1 MFPPAIVRNLGI
13 TLDPSLTLDVYINK
27 LSKAAFLQLCRSPTL
42 FLCQP
47 KRCRIISVCFYYIA
61 HWLVMLFL
69 LAYQQSQFLAYNTF
83 KILLQVY
90 YLTLNNLLISHLSYL
105 TCTGYPCHFALF
117 IKLFCSSLNHS
128 MALLLLTFLTELLL
142 TFHLGHFNL
151 QGVIFWLYLDFVRL
165 QWVSGHFLSFPFTL
179 WI

>member
-1 MFPPAIVRNLGI
+1 MFPSAIVRNLGI

-90 YLTLNNLLISHLSYL
+90 CASIYYNLSLSHTKQSAYITPVLFDLHWLPVSFRIIYKIVLLI
-105 TCTGYPCHFALF
+105 F
-117 IKLFCSSLNHS
+117 KSLN
-128 MALLLLTFLTELLL
+128 
-142 TFHLGHFNL
+142 G
-151 QGVIFWLYLDFVRL
+151 
-165 QWVSGHFLSFPFTL
+165 LSFLPFWPNCSLRSISVTS
-179 WI
+179 IFRVSFSDCT